1 MTDPVD
7 TANRPTPTAA
17 CLLIGEEI
25 LSGRT
30 KDANLPYLAEK
41 LGTVGIPVKEA
52 RVVPDEVATIAETI
66 RAMAGRFT
74 YLFTTGGIG
83 PTHDDRTAEAVALAF
98 GTVLERNADALAA
111 LKTHY
116 PDESWLNEAR
126 LKMTE
131 IPVGATL
138 IDNPVSK
145 APGFKIENVFV
156 MAGVPTIFQAMLE
169 GVLPTLT
176 GGRPIVQKTV
186 VTTLH
191 EGDVSADL
199 AGVQAA
205 HPTVSI
211 GSYPRW
217 RPGADPA
224 LALVARGP
232 DADAVEAAAAALAAL
247 AKAHGQD
254 PRIE

>member
-1 MTDPVD
+1 M
-7 TANRPTPTAA
+7 ANVSTPSAEAPPTAA
-17 CLLIGEEI
+17 CLIIGEEI

-30 KDANLPYLAEK
+30 KDANLPHLAAK
-41 LGTVGIPVKEA
+41 LGEIGIPLSEA
-52 RVVPDEVATIAETI
+52 RVVPDDVAMIGETL
-66 RAMAGRFT
+66 RALAGRYT
-74 YLFTTGGIG
+74 YVFTTGGIG

-98 GTVLERNADALAA
+98 GTVLERNADALAV

-131 IPVGATL
+131 IPVGASL

-145 APGFKIENVFV
+145 APGFRIENVFV

-169 GVLPTLT
+169 GVLPTLA
-176 GGRPIVQKTV
+176 GGPPIVQRSV

-199 AGVQAA
+199 ATIQAT
-205 HPTVSI
+205 HPTVAI

-232 DADAVEAAAAALAAL
+232 DAAAVDAALEALVAL
-247 AKAHGQD
+247 AKAHGQA
-254 PRIE
+254 PKVE